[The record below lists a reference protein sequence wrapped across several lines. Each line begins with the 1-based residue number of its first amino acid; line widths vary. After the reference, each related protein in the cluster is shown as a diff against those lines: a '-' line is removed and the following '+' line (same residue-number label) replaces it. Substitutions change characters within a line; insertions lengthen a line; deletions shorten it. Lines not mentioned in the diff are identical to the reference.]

1 MSSFFSS
8 WVFERSPSSLRPEGM
23 VKSGLTHSGCR
34 YWDTVGGGS
43 NTHILNAPRAGDVH
57 CGSVVR
63 SCDSMPSAVR
73 WFVWTALQCAC
84 HFTMSTGTPAEGL
97 SGTRGSYETPAA
109 MVAVPSR
116 GGTNTTLSVPGF
128 GLAPAHS
135 ALPMTE
141 VRESNMFKLFERS
154 IALNSVLS
162 SYGLTR
168 LISDGYP
175 PSRKAVLGRWPNATS
190 DEIDGRFADAMREYQ
205 AENKLLFNSSSRRS
219 NYVSRGS

>member
-1 MSSFFSS
+1 M
-8 WVFERSPSSLRPEGM
+8 GM
-23 VKSGLTHSGCR
+23 V
-34 YWDTVGGGS
+34 
-43 NTHILNAPRAGDVH
+43 
-57 CGSVVR
+57 
-63 SCDSMPSAVR
+63 
-73 WFVWTALQCAC
+73 
-84 HFTMSTGTPAEGL
+84 
-97 SGTRGSYETPAA
+97 AA
-109 MVAVPSR
+109 PSR

-128 GLAPAHS
+128 GLVPAHS

-190 DEIDGRFADAMREYQ
+190 DEIDERFADAMREYQ
-205 AENKLLFNSSSRRS
+205 AENKLLFQILYPTIRFCEPWKL
-219 NYVSRGS
+219 